1 MVRLCTKEKFKDIFE
16 LIRQLETIIGICLYK
31 QDRSEKK
38 TWKEILFILTI
49 PSHICFVI
57 LFAFSTP
64 YVLNYSLISIIITG
78 STLTLCC
85 QNLLGTSLMYKKGDK
100 SRALVN
106 WCRDM
111 YGIEQKYHPK
121 IYHIADKHVRK
132 CHKYA
137 KLIIKV
143 YRLFLY
149 LDAFAITLGFAIVG
163 IFLPESIYPKFSFPL
178 PFYLPFKNQETY
190 LCYCLTLV
198 MQFKTT
204 VDVASL
210 GIFVYAMMYAL
221 SIHHVIYLDIIKESV
236 ELFQHDIE
244 RKHATKGTANDITLD
259 EWIKIITDMVCDA
272 NESIAMYQN
281 VYSGLFFMLEMAS
294 FGSLFI
300 FGLILLVVH
309 QQLFFAIGITVVA
322 ASLFVQCYI
331 NEKYLEKFSQVSQA
345 LYEIPWYVLA
355 PKERKM
361 ILMAMFSSDICT
373 GLNVAGFHPLKL
385 ERFTKVL
392 QAAYSNC
399 LVLKDLIQK

>member
-1 MVRLCTKEKFKDIFE
+1 MDRPYTKEKFKDLFE
-16 LIRQLETIIGICLYK
+16 LIRELEITIGVRLYK
-31 QDRSEKK
+31 ENRVESRN
-38 TWKEILFILTI
+38 WKEKLLTLTI
-49 PSHICFVI
+49 PSHIFCVI
-57 LFAFSTP
+57 IFSLSTP
-64 YVLNYSLISIIITG
+64 YVLHYSLISLIITA

-85 QNLLGTSLMYKKGDK
+85 SNLLGTTLMCTKGDK

-111 YGIEQKYHPK
+111 YDIKRNYHQKVQS
-121 IYHIADKHVRK
+121 IADKHIRT

-137 KLIIKV
+137 RWIIKG

-149 LDAFAITLGFAIVG
+149 ADAFAITLGFAIVG

-190 LCYCLTLV
+190 LCYCLTLLF
-198 MQFKTT
+198 QFKTT

-210 GIFVYAMMYAL
+210 GIFVYAMLYVLA
-221 SIHHVIYLDIIKESV
+221 IHHFSYLDIVKEAV
-236 ELFQHDIE
+236 ELMQHEIE
-244 RKHATKGTANDITLD
+244 EKCDLNGLNYHINLNEWTKT
-259 EWIKIITDMVCDA
+259 ITDMVCDV

-281 VYSGLFFMLEMAS
+281 IYNGLFFMLEMAS

-322 ASLFVQCYI
+322 ASLFIQCYI
-331 NEKYLEKFSQVSQA
+331 NEKYLEKFTAVSEA
-345 LYEIPWYVLA
+345 LYEIPWYALA
-355 PKERKM
+355 PKGRKM
-361 ILMAMFSSDICT
+361 ILMAMFSSDICS
-373 GLNVAGFHPLKL
+373 GLNVVGIHPLRL
-385 ERFTKVL
+385 ERFAKVL

>member
-1 MVRLCTKEKFKDIFE
+1 MVRLYTRDKFKDVFH
-16 LIRQLETIIGICLYK
+16 LIRQLETTIGVCLYK
-31 QDRSEKK
+31 EDRSEGR
-38 TWKEILFILTI
+38 TWKEKLFVLTI

-78 STLTLCC
+78 STLALCC
-85 QNLLGTSLMYKKGDK
+85 QNLLGTSLMYTKGDQ

-106 WCRDM
+106 WCRSM
-111 YGIEQKYHPK
+111 YGIEQKYHPR
-121 IYHIADKHVRK
+121 IQVLADKHVRK

-178 PFYLPFKNQETY
+178 PFLLPFKNQETY
-190 LCYCLTLV
+190 LCYCLTLLT
-198 MQFKTT
+198 QFKTT

-210 GIFVYAMMYAL
+210 GIFVYVMMYVL

-236 ELFQHDIE
+236 GVFQRDVE
-244 RKHATKGTANDITLD
+244 RNYAEKGRDNDVTLD
-259 EWIKIITDMVCDA
+259 EWIKVITDMVCDV
-272 NESIAMYQN
+272 NEQIGMYQN

-322 ASLFVQCYI
+322 ASLFVQCFI
-331 NEKYLEKFSQVSQA
+331 NEKYLEKFQQVSKA
-345 LYEIPWYVLA
+345 LYEIPWYILT

-361 ILMAMFSSDICT
+361 ILVAMFSADICP
-373 GLNVAGFHPLKL
+373 GLNVVGIHPLKL

>member
-1 MVRLCTKEKFKDIFE
+1 M
-16 LIRQLETIIGICLYK
+16 
-31 QDRSEKK
+31 
-38 TWKEILFILTI
+38 
-49 PSHICFVI
+49 
-57 LFAFSTP
+57 
-64 YVLNYSLISIIITG
+64 
-78 STLTLCC
+78 
-85 QNLLGTSLMYKKGDK
+85 
-100 SRALVN
+100 VN

-111 YGIEQKYHPK
+111 YDVERKYHRK
-121 IYHIADKHVRK
+121 VQSIADKHVRK
-132 CHKYA
+132 CHKFA
-137 KLIIKV
+137 RFIIKA

-149 LDAFAITLGFAIVG
+149 CDAFAITIGFAIFG

-190 LCYCLTLV
+190 LCYCLTLLA
-198 MQFKTT
+198 QFKTT

-210 GIFVYAMMYAL
+210 GIFVYAMLYCL
-221 SIHHVIYLDIIKESV
+221 SIHHLSFLDIIKESV
-236 ELFQHDIE
+236 ELFQQGVE
-244 RKHATKGTANDITLD
+244 RKHVSKGTDDDIT
-259 EWIKIITDMVCDA
+259 EWVKIITDMVCDV

-309 QQLFFAIGITVVA
+309 QQLFFAVGITVVA
-322 ASLFVQCYI
+322 ASLFIQCYI
-331 NEKYLEKFSQVSQA
+331 NEKYLEKFSAISEA

-361 ILMAMFSSDICT
+361 ILMAMFCSDVCS
-373 GLNVAGFHPLKL
+373 GLNVVGIHPLKL
-385 ERFTKVL
+385 ERFAKVL